1 MRITVN
7 LASQPYV
14 DLRAILKRLRILM
27 LVLAVLCVPMYLLLR
42 AERGKAEASLAR
54 VSAMNNNVRRLEQQ
68 QESYQALMRQ
78 SQNAAV
84 LTQADFLNGLFRRK
98 AFSWT
103 ATMTDLETVLPTG
116 VQVMSIDPEVAKDGS
131 VVIHMR
137 VSGARDR
144 AVELVRNL
152 EKSRHFAAPRMTG
165 EALAQTSGNNN
176 PNAPLQPVSASTAV
190 NFDILAAYRP
200 LTAAEEKQAEKEEQE
215 AEKQQAKKDQAA
227 AAKDK
232 SKAKPPAPAAITPA
246 AANPA
251 VKKRGAR

>member
-78 SQNAAV
+78 PQNAAV
-84 LTQADFLNGLFRRK
+84 LTQADFLNGLYRRK

-176 PNAPLQPVSASTAV
+176 PNAPMQPVSASTAV

-227 AAKDK
+227 AAAPAKDK
-232 SKAKPPAPAAITPA
+232 TTHHTSTPTP
-246 AANPA
+246 ANPA
-251 VKKRGAR
+251 MKRRGVK